1 VNTEPSPS
9 TPTIAAVE
17 RPEPPRHDAQHPEH
31 AYQAYVACFTDT
43 TQALLHLSH
52 TAGIAVAYM
61 DRGYIEAERGGPLT
75 DEQWEELTY
84 HLDEYD
90 DHVSFDDTNSLF
102 LDQIFSNANI
112 PRHPETEGEDDENED
127 DADDLDDDFDDL
139 WTTWIGDEDELGDEE
154 LYSHDEL
161 DDDRDAP
168 RLA

>member
-1 VNTEPSPS
+1 VSPEPAPS
-9 TPTIAAVE
+9 TATVAAVE
-17 RPEPPRHDAQHPEH
+17 RPEPPRHDAQQTEQT
-31 AYQAYVACFTDT
+31 YQAYLACFTDS

-112 PRHPETEGEDDENED
+112 PRHPA
-127 DADDLDDDFDDL
+127 DADDDCPDNERYDDVD
-139 WTTWIGDEDELGDEE
+139 GLGDEE
-154 LYSHDEL
+154 LYGGDEL
-161 DDDRDAP
+161 DDDLDEP
-168 RLA
+168 RPA